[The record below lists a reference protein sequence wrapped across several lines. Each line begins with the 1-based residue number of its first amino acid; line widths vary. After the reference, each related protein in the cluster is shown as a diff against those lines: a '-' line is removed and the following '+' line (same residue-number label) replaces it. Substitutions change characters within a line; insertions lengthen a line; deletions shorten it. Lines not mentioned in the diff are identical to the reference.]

1 MAAAVAIQGA
11 KHALPRDHFLQPRH
25 HRQRGFFF
33 HQLRV
38 IDLAGGIVENHQQV
52 VPALVSGKGGES
64 ASRNVQLD
72 LLAKA
77 GPPVF
82 VLGLLVLLSVA
93 VSAPAKSALDR
104 AVSQHSWGM
113 LILLAVVPLA
123 IFLLFGWRVDVNEFS
138 LNPFY
143 RNRLTRC
150 YLGASNRKRAPNPL
164 TGFDNR
170 DTRGMQISRLRPIPV
185 PQPQLALV
193 HPRPTEIYTGPFPI
207 ICTAINLS
215 FGEDLA
221 WQERKAA
228 SFAFT
233 PLYAGY
239 HVCWTTGKH
248 ECEVSFNGFV
258 PTFHYAFPDGGIN
271 IATAVSMSGAAA
283 SPNWGSHTNPG
294 TAFLMTMFNVRLGW
308 WLFNPRRSA
317 LAGASLTEVPDQ
329 VDWPSPRFAPLEL
342 AKELLGMADDT
353 SKYVYLSDGGH
364 FDNMGLYELV
374 RRRCYRIVICDSEQ
388 DEDYFFE
395 GIANAIRK
403 CRVDFGVEI
412 TLDQLD
418 CLRPDP

>member
-104 AVSQHSWGM
+104 AVNIHSPPEEQKNRKRHNREQDQHTPGV
-113 LILLAVVPLA
+113 L
-123 IFLLFGWRVDVNEFS
+123 RNEFS

-193 HPRPTEIYTGPFPI
+193 RPRPTEIYTGPLTGNCKRHWARGKIRYPETPADQPSQESNEGEILYIKSSLTGAAKYNNIVLPSEPADVVNFKFMHKHFPHDT
-207 ICTAINLS
+207 TANQ
-215 FGEDLA
+215 
-221 WQERKAA
+221 W
-228 SFAFT
+228 FT
-233 PLYAGY
+233 ESQFESYRRLGY
-239 HVCWTTGKH
+239 HVIDEIQT
-248 ECEVSFNGFV
+248 
-258 PTFHYAFPDGGIN
+258 
-271 IATAVSMSGAAA
+271 SGQ
-283 SPNWGSHTNPG
+283 WKQ
-294 TAFLMTMFNVRLGW
+294 F
-308 WLFNPRRSA
+308 
-317 LAGASLTEVPDQ
+317 
-329 VDWPSPRFAPLEL
+329 
-342 AKELLGMADDT
+342 
-353 SKYVYLSDGGH
+353 
-364 FDNMGLYELV
+364 
-374 RRRCYRIVICDSEQ
+374 
-388 DEDYFFE
+388 
-395 GIANAIRK
+395 
-403 CRVDFGVEI
+403 
-412 TLDQLD
+412 
-418 CLRPDP
+418 

>member
-1 MAAAVAIQGA
+1 MPPTLGVSQ
-11 KHALPRDHFLQPRH
+11 KWLPRSLYKAQNTPCRAITAFSPAITVSVD
-25 HRQRGFFF
+25 FFF

-193 HPRPTEIYTGPFPI
+193 RPRPTEIYTGPFPI

-228 SFAFT
+228 SFAFYSS
-233 PLYAGY
+233 L
-239 HVCWTTGKH
+239 
-248 ECEVSFNGFV
+248 
-258 PTFHYAFPDGGIN
+258 
-271 IATAVSMSGAAA
+271 
-283 SPNWGSHTNPG
+283 
-294 TAFLMTMFNVRLGW
+294 LRL
-308 WLFNPRRSA
+308 SC
-317 LAGASLTEVPDQ
+317 
-329 VDWPSPRFAPLEL
+329 
-342 AKELLGMADDT
+342 LL
-353 SKYVYLSDGGH
+353 
-364 FDNMGLYELV
+364 DN
-374 RRRCYRIVICDSEQ
+374 RQ
-388 DEDYFFE
+388 
-395 GIANAIRK
+395 A
-403 CRVDFGVEI
+403 
-412 TLDQLD
+412 
-418 CLRPDP
+418 

>member
-1 MAAAVAIQGA
+1 M
-11 KHALPRDHFLQPRH
+11 
-25 HRQRGFFF
+25 
-33 HQLRV
+33 
-38 IDLAGGIVENHQQV
+38 
-52 VPALVSGKGGES
+52 
-64 ASRNVQLD
+64 
-72 LLAKA
+72 
-77 GPPVF
+77 
-82 VLGLLVLLSVA
+82 
-93 VSAPAKSALDR
+93 
-104 AVSQHSWGM
+104 
-113 LILLAVVPLA
+113 
-123 IFLLFGWRVDVNEFS
+123 
-138 LNPFY
+138 
-143 RNRLTRC
+143 
-150 YLGASNRKRAPNPL
+150 
-164 TGFDNR
+164 
-170 DTRGMQISRLRPIPV
+170 
-185 PQPQLALV
+185 
-193 HPRPTEIYTGPFPI
+193 
-207 ICTAINLS
+207 
-215 FGEDLA
+215 
-221 WQERKAA
+221 
-228 SFAFT
+228 
-233 PLYAGY
+233 
-239 HVCWTTGKH
+239 
-248 ECEVSFNGFV
+248 SFNGFV

-283 SPNWGSHTNPG
+283 SPNWGSHSNPG

-418 CLRPDP
+418 CLTPDPLTGNCKRHWARGKIRYPETPADQPSQESNEGEILYIKSSLTGAAKYNNIVLPSEPADVVNFKFMHKHFPHDTTANQWFTESQFESYRRLGYHVIDEIQTSGQWKQF

>member
-1 MAAAVAIQGA
+1 LARTEAALLIDLREIEIRKPTWRG
-11 KHALPRDHFLQPRH
+11 KNE
-25 HRQRGFFF
+25 RQR
-33 HQLRV
+33 R
-38 IDLAGGIVENHQQV
+38 
-52 VPALVSGKGGES
+52 
-64 ASRNVQLD
+64 
-72 LLAKA
+72 LL
-77 GPPVF
+77 
-82 VLGLLVLLSVA
+82 
-93 VSAPAKSALDR
+93 
-104 AVSQHSWGM
+104 
-113 LILLAVVPLA
+113 
-123 IFLLFGWRVDVNEFS
+123 
-138 LNPFY
+138 
-143 RNRLTRC
+143 
-150 YLGASNRKRAPNPL
+150 
-164 TGFDNR
+164 
-170 DTRGMQISRLRPIPV
+170 
-185 PQPQLALV
+185 
-193 HPRPTEIYTGPFPI
+193 
-207 ICTAINLS
+207 
-215 FGEDLA
+215 
-221 WQERKAA
+221 
-228 SFAFT
+228 FT
-233 PLYAGY
+233 PLYSGY

-418 CLRPDP
+418 CLRPDPLTGNCKRHWARGKIRYPETPADQPSQESNEGEILYIKSSLTGAAKYNNIVLPSEPADVVNFKFMHKHFPHDTTANQWFTESQFESYRRLGYHVIDEIQTSGQWKQF